1 MPPLIRREFLGQ
13 KKEKDGSVNAKV
25 KHFGETEWRTY
36 AEMGEAA
43 NKVRSGGE
51 RQNSSRLYL

>member
-1 MPPLIRREFLGQ
+1 MGQ